1 MDLQYIA
8 LQIMLHKNVSVQQ
21 AYKDAEEFLNYQAEY
36 DKQKRRKAE
45 DERVRAIY
53 ARARDRFIDC
63 ENRPDDVYLSITDPF
78 S

>member
-1 MDLQYIA
+1 MDLQYVA
-8 LQIMLHKNVSVQQ
+8 LQMFLHKGMTIEQAYQQ
-21 AYKDAEEFLNYQAEY
+21 AEHFLDYQAEY

-45 DERVRAIY
+45 DERVGAIY

-63 ENRPDDVYLSITDPF
+63 ENRPDDVYLSVIDPL